1 MENKIISSEVVL
13 TDNATDASVE
23 AVMAQVASL
32 LYDDIVN
39 S

>member
-13 TDNATDASVE
+13 TDNVTDASVE
-23 AVMAQVASL
+23 AVMTQVASL